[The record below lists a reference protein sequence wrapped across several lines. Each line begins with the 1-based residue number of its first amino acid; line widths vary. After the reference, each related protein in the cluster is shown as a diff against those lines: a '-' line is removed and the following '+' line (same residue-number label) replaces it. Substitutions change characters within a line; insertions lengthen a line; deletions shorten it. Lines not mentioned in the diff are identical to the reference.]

1 MSPLPRTLTV
11 VAWGKK
17 KRKTPKPPQRLRVW
31 EYKVSK
37 GEACLAP
44 ARELCRQ
51 IYNAALQ
58 QRRDAWKR
66 QHVSIDRKYQ
76 QKELTALR
84 ADDCAVDALNCAM
97 LRLTTTTRLDLAF
110 AKFLDGLKPGKPKV
124 GYPRFK
130 GRSQFTTL
138 EFEAGGWHFD
148 GPWLVLAG
156 IGRVRVSLYRPLPT
170 GAKGVDGVIRG
181 LRVVDRGG
189 RTWVQFVVDEVK
201 FDEAAKTDIAHR
213 HGRERRERMAAAPPT
228 AQVGIDVG
236 CKTFATLSSRDNG
249 TTGTT
254 GTCVESQIAHPKFL
268 RASLAA
274 LTAAQRAVST
284 KRRGSNRRR
293 KAKAR
298 LTRLSA
304 RVANRRA
311 NFLHAVTRRLV
322 DGYARIAIEDLD
334 LVEMVATEK
343 VVATATPAGTTFM
356 SPAGRRGL
364 HRSIM
369 DSAFGMFRRMLT
381 YKAESAGTCVVV
393 AVPPRGTT
401 QRCSSCGTMVKKD
414 LRVRVHDCPACGLV
428 LGRDENAARNIYDL
442 GLQVGRGDVVVA
454 AAEVGSPGCSG

>member
-1 MSPLPRTLTV
+1 MSPPPRTLTV

-66 QHVSIDRKYQ
+66 QHVSISRGYQ

-84 ADDCAVDALNCAM
+84 ADDCAVDALNCTM

-110 AKFLDGLKPGKPKV
+110 AKFFDGLKPGKPKV

-138 EFEAGGWHFD
+138 EFEAEGWRFD

-170 GAKGVDGVIRG
+170 GPKGVGGVIRG
-181 LRVVDRGG
+181 LRIVERGG
-189 RTWVQFVVDEVK
+189 RTWVQFVVDELK
-201 FDEAAKTDIAHR
+201 FDEATKAAITHR

-236 CKTFATLSSRDNG
+236 CKTFATLSSRDKDAP
-249 TTGTT
+249 
-254 GTCVESQIAHPKFL
+254 GTCVETQIAHPKFL

-343 VVATATPAGTTFM
+343 TAPSTTISTATTFM

-369 DSAFGMFRRMLT
+369 DSAFGMFRR
-381 YKAESAGTCVVV
+381 G
-393 AVPPRGTT
+393 GW
-401 QRCSSCGTMVKKD
+401 
-414 LRVRVHDCPACGLV
+414 
-428 LGRDENAARNIYDL
+428 
-442 GLQVGRGDVVVA
+442 
-454 AAEVGSPGCSG
+454 